1 MALGLLLRL
10 QVDRWQ
16 LYCPEDGLPEGEDV
30 ENTIF
35 GRRDVLL
42 NEVKLFKDKSFTI
55 EEKDTTPC
63 VVQLLADVETLKA
76 KVALLEDQV
85 AEGSTPLGLLNRHQG
100 LGR

>member
-1 MALGLLLRL
+1 M
-10 QVDRWQ
+10 
-16 LYCPEDGLPEGEDV
+16 ENEDV

-42 NEVKLFKDKSFTI
+42 NEAKLFKDKSFRI
-55 EEKDTTPC
+55 DEKDATPF

-85 AEGSTPLGLLNRHQG
+85 AEGNTPSRSSQPSSRPRSIITATLPRKRLKLSED
-100 LGR
+100 